1 MSRKPKKTPSYDDLE
16 YYRSELATLQRELDI
31 EAERSRIFAPK
42 PIRPKKPII
51 NPHSPI
57 FTEILNIPIP
67 GQSEQHEKYDG
78 EGLPPPPRSKKSSSS
93 KQKQI
98 QEIIPPRINT
108 INLPRALSQSAQTFA
123 SLNPQAK
130 RRTTKF
136 TKKSKGG
143 KNKTKKRKAKKNK
156 KTKK

>member
-1 MSRKPKKTPSYDDLE
+1 MKRVSSPDNLE
-16 YYRSELATLQRELDI
+16 YHRNELANLQRELNEQR
-31 EAERSRIFAPK
+31 EAENSQMLQSSTRNRK
-42 PIRPKKPII
+42 PVEKKLYTTSHYSKVYVP
-51 NPHSPI
+51 SK
-57 FTEILNIPIP
+57 
-67 GQSEQHEKYDG
+67 SEQPQKYDG